1 MITTLNDFMESTTLT
16 HATVLEELQ
25 KRLTNEIEG
34 VKKKVHPIHNSVF
47 NRSLEQKMMMK
58 WTLETIASNP
68 NITLQELEGLIDYRI
83 ESLERELDDA
93 QTREETDRIFDQIRV
108 LDRIIFIV
116 RNAMNK
122 YKTTDYGE

>member
-1 MITTLNDFMESTTLT
+1 MESTTLT

-34 VKKKVHPIHNSVF
+34 VKKKVHSIHNSVF